1 KECHSMRLDFL
12 NVPFYTN
19 YIDKGGASG
28 FTKPKPAYIIA
39 EIIWLSTKYDE
50 QALVY
55 NHIYT
60 II

>member
-1 KECHSMRLDFL
+1 MRLDFL
-12 NVPFYTN
+12 NIHSIQN

-28 FTKPKPAYIIA
+28 FTKPKPAYLIA
-39 EIIWLSTKYDE
+39 EIIWLSTKYHE
-50 QALVY
+50 QALDY